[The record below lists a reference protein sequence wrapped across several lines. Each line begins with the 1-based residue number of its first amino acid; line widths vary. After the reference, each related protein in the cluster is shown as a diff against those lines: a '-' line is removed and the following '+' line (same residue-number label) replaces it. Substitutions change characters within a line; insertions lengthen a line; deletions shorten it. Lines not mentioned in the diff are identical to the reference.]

1 LLKQWS
7 NESVKDCPSEG
18 NIFVYYGR
26 GIKEHAHLS
35 LQVQGYHYDLK
46 DFLTVFG
53 ESPEIVLNSCAYCH
67 NYERSGPNAVIFFP
81 KFAKEISQFPVFA
94 KEDVQALGLYLK
106 QRLASGNLCG
116 NAPVVD

>member
-1 LLKQWS
+1 MKVLRIVPPKEISLS
-7 NESVKDCPSEG
+7 TTA
-18 NIFVYYGR
+18 R
-26 GIKEHAHLS
+26 GIKEHAHPS

-67 NYERSGPNAVIFFP
+67 NYERSGPNPVIFFP
-81 KFAKEISQFPVFA
+81 KFAKE
-94 KEDVQALGLYLK
+94 DVRALGLYLK